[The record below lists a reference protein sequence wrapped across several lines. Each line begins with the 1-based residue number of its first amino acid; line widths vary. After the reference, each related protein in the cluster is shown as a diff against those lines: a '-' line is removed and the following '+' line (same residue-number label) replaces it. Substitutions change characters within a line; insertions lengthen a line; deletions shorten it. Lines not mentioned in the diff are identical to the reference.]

1 MSTALEDVC
10 KILNLAD
17 EAKRAACN
25 LRSGS
30 RPGEWPVFAHSGRL
44 ESTSSGHCRAQRW
57 PSQPGGKP
65 LFESTQLRRLNLPA
79 QASHSLFG

>member
-1 MSTALEDVC
+1 MFGPQDVQTMSTALEDVC

-30 RPGEWPVFAHSGRL
+30 RPGNDRYLRIPAV
-44 ESTSSGHCRAQRW
+44 T
-57 PSQPGGKP
+57 
-65 LFESTQLRRLNLPA
+65 RRLCKAEIRRTP
-79 QASHSLFG
+79 QK